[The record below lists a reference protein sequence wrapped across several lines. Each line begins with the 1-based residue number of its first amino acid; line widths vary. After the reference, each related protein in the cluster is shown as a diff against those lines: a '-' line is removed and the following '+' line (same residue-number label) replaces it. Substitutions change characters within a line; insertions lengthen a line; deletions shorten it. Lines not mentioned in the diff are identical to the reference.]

1 MSTRTSLQNAWRRNG
16 LIWIALLLLLALT
29 TGTAFLR
36 LGAANSAINLAIAA
50 LKTLLVVLFFMHWR
64 QSRPL
69 TRLVAPVALLMIMVL
84 FGLASTDF
92 ETRDVGGPPWVPQI
106 LNAPLQQAPPQQP
119 LRAAPQQE

>member
-1 MSTRTSLQNAWRRNG
+1 MNTRTPLQNAWRRNG
-16 LIWIALLLLLALT
+16 LIWIALLSLLALT

-69 TRLVAPVALLMIMVL
+69 TRLVAPVALAMIAVL

-106 LNAPLQQAPPQQP
+106 LNAPPQQP
-119 LRAAPQQE
+119 LNTAPQQE